1 MAEDD
6 DDSRERIANS
16 SGEPSDRRGREREHA
31 RRESHQSERGADRQP
46 SIGEDRQHASGMDHQ
61 PSPEAQSRTSDAGQP
76 TAGDPAGGDGSVE
89 DGRFDDLSSR
99 IDSLAETVE
108 HNGARLR
115 SMRADQTALTEDV
128 AEIHGVLGRLVDVY
142 EDTVQP
148 VDFGTD
154 ANEEATEYRTSN
166 EETAEYRTPNEETTS
181 SDYGR
186 SDPDN
191 WEFESG
197 VGDPG
202 PDESDR
208 RSATADG
215 RPPQPTSDTG
225 VDRADGSRR
234 ITLDGLADSYA
245 TDVLVFEWLTELVR
259 TGGAS
264 ATLRAISYYHE
275 IGWIDAAVRE
285 HLEAV
290 LSGPDLDIHVDPQ
303 RTPEELTADDHAT
316 SYEYI
321 SKLAAVSKAVGAV
334 NT

>member
-31 RRESHQSERGADRQP
+31 RRESHQSERGADR
-46 SIGEDRQHASGMDHQ
+46 Q

-181 SDYGR
+181 PDYGR

-191 WEFESG
+191 WEFGSG

-202 PDESDR
+202 PGESDR